1 MTQWYVKELS
11 KLTGISVQTLH
22 HYDHIELL
30 KPSVRLPN
38 GYRVYSEKDLLQLQ
52 QIIALKFFGFEL
64 SKIKALLTDNA
75 GALEHFSTQS
85 QILEQKAKMLL
96 DASNALKIIISDVK
110 DDKSI
115 PWKNI
120 IQLIEVYR
128 MTQDLEHSWVKEI
141 FTPEELKQY
150 VTFEKEWKKNST
162 PNQKGEFEKNWAS
175 LVAELENNLHN
186 DPSSTLGITLGK
198 KCMELINSVY
208 GKKYAHLRTKK
219 FEKGFGE
226 GKGLEEVGLTLET
239 VSWLDKAIDAYWHD
253 RVYGILDQVG
263 QSADEIVL
271 ALWDKMLDDMYGED
285 SARKKSI
292 YGLALNDDKVSI
304 QAKKWLEQVFKSSQT
319 E

>member
-1 MTQWYVKELS
+1 
-11 KLTGISVQTLH
+11 
-22 HYDHIELL
+22 L
-30 KPSVRLPN
+30 KKN
-38 GYRVYSEKDLLQLQ
+38 G
-52 QIIALKFFGFEL
+52 
-64 SKIKALLTDNA
+64 
-75 GALEHFSTQS
+75 
-85 QILEQKAKMLL
+85 
-96 DASNALKIIISDVK
+96 
-110 DDKSI
+110 
-115 PWKNI
+115 
-120 IQLIEVYR
+120 
-128 MTQDLEHSWVKEI
+128 
-141 FTPEELKQY
+141 
-150 VTFEKEWKKNST
+150 KKNST